1 VKRYRLGLEMS
12 DPDDKVRVVERFLRE
27 NGVDFEIL
35 WHRECDG
42 RTSSEAARAWGTTV
56 DKVIKS
62 LILLDR
68 RGEALMV
75 LVQGDRRLDLKRTEL
90 LTNRSGLRLGRPDEV
105 LQLTGFNVGG
115 IPPIDLESKM
125 QVVVDEGLTELDWAF
140 GSAGSPYAG
149 LKIGP
154 MDLVR
159 LNNAVVGQVVEK

>member
-1 VKRYRLGLEMS
+1 MKRYRLVLEMS
-12 DPDDKVRVVERFLRE
+12 DPDKKVRVVERFLRE

-35 WHRECDG
+35 WHRKYDG

-75 LVQGDRRLDLKRTEL
+75 LVQGNRRLDLERTEL
-90 LTNRSGLRLGRPDEV
+90 LTKRSGLRLARPDEV

-140 GSAGSPYAG
+140 GSAGSAYAG

-154 MDLVR
+154 KDLVR